1 VSCCSPTQI
10 SFCER
15 ASRQFLY
22 FVARLPAPALSLAAG
37 DWLVLASI
45 TDLHASLSSALFSPR
60 QAVIASALGM
70 NALHNL
76 STSGVH
82 ASCCSSVPCAK
93 LGVGEA
99 AADSMAANIHDRAKG
114 IDRNSIALFLLS
126 MFIAGSVA
134 HGRGPLD
141 LVITDVDTPLPE
153 RGLVAKR
160 RSL

>member
-1 VSCCSPTQI
+1 
-10 SFCER
+10 
-15 ASRQFLY
+15 
-22 FVARLPAPALSLAAG
+22 
-37 DWLVLASI
+37 LVLASI
-45 TDLHASLSSALFSPR
+45 TGLHASLSSALLSLR
-60 QAVIASALGM
+60 QAAIASALGM

-82 ASCCSSVPCAK
+82 ASCCSSVPWAK
-93 LGVGEA
+93 PGVDEA

-126 MFIAGSVA
+126 MFIAGSVT

-141 LVITDVDTPLPE
+141 LIITDVDTPLPE